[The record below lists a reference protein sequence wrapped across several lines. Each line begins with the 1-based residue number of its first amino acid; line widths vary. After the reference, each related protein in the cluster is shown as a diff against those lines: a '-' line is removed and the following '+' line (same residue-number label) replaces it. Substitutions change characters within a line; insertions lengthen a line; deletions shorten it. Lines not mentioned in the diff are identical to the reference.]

1 MALAQELLEDLL
13 QEVKANCRITWN
25 DEDADLK
32 KDIERSIAYLNSRTG
47 RELDYSVQGSAREL
61 VIERCRYSWNKALHD
76 FENNYLSELLSLQYE
91 AARTSYREKGS
102 LN

>member
-1 MALAQELLEDLL
+1 MALSQELLEELL

-25 DEDADLK
+25 DEDIDLK
-32 KDIERSIAYLNSRTG
+32 KDIERSTAYLNSRTG
-47 RELDYSVQGSAREL
+47 RELDYSVQGAAREL

-91 AARTSYREKGS
+91 AARAAYRERGV
-102 LN
+102 